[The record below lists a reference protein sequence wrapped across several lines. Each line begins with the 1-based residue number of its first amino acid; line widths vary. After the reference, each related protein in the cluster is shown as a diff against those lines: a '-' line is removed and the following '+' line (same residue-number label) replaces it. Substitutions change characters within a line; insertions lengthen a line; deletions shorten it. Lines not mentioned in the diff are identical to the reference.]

1 MNKSMNN
8 STWLIRREFWENRA
22 IWMIPAVFGGL
33 LLLAALFG
41 QVSIPRLTSPKE
53 SEEAATAFLGAVGI
67 MFYVVMGV
75 YSSWYLL
82 DCLYT
87 DRKDR
92 SILFWKS
99 LPISDANSVL
109 CKLLIGMI
117 IVPLV
122 YFAAADATALI
133 AAFILSIRAR
143 ASIGSSLWNGDV
155 WWQMQVLWMYAIV
168 TTAVWYLPVA
178 GWLML
183 VSAYAKRAVMLW
195 AVLPPLLLYILERVF
210 LGTHRVGQIIARRLT
225 ALPSVSFNGS
235 KYNWTHEGGFVDN
248 DASPLPS
255 VWHLI
260 NPSGFF
266 TSAEVWIGAAIGI
279 ALIVVAIQL
288 RMRRSE
294 I

>member
-1 MNKSMNN
+1 MNT

-33 LLLAALFG
+33 LILAALFG
-41 QVSIPRLTSPKE
+41 QVSIPKLTTP
-53 SEEAATAFLGAVGI
+53 SEMLEAAAAFQVIVGA
-67 MFYVVMGV
+67 MFFVVMSV
-75 YSSWYLL
+75 YATWYLL

-87 DRKDR
+87 DRRDR

-99 LPISDANSVL
+99 LPISDARTVL
-109 CKLLIGMI
+109 VKLLIGMI
-117 IVPLV
+117 VIPLV
-122 YFAAADATALI
+122 YFAAADVTALM

-143 ASIGSSLWNGDV
+143 ASLGSALWQADA
-155 WWQMQVLWMYAIV
+155 WWQIQVLWVYCVA
-168 TTAVWYLPVA
+168 TSALWYLPIA

-183 VSAYAKRAVMLW
+183 VSAWAKRAVMLW
-195 AVLPPLLLYILERVF
+195 AILPPLVLFIMERVF
-210 LGTHRVGQIIARRLT
+210 FGTQMIGHLITRRMMGWT
-225 ALPSVSFNGS
+225 PVAFNGA
-235 KYNWTHEGGFVDN
+235 KHVWTQGSGVVDN
-248 DASPLPS
+248 GGVPIS

-266 TSAEVWIGAAIGI
+266 TSAETWIGAAVG
-279 ALIVVAIQL
+279 AVLIVGAIQL

>member
-1 MNKSMNN
+1 MNT

-33 LLLAALFG
+33 LILAALFG
-41 QVSIPRLTSPKE
+41 QVSIPKLTSPAE
-53 SEEAATAFLGAVGI
+53 MHEAAAAYQVVVGA
-67 MFYVVMGV
+67 MFYVLMSV
-75 YSSWYLL
+75 YATWYLL

-99 LPISDANSVL
+99 LPISDVRTVL
-109 CKLLIGMI
+109 IKLLVGMMVI
-117 IVPLV
+117 PLV
-122 YFAAADATALI
+122 YFAAADVTALI

-143 ASIGSSLWNGDV
+143 ASLGSALWQPQA
-155 WWQMQVLWMYAIV
+155 WWQIQVLWVYCMV
-168 TTAVWYLPVA
+168 TTAIWYLPIA
-178 GWLML
+178 GWLLL
-183 VSAYAKRAVMLW
+183 VSAWAKRAVMLW
-195 AVLPPLLLYILERVF
+195 AVLPPLVLYILERAF
-210 LGTHRVGQIIARRLT
+210 FGTHMLGQLLNRRLLGLVPV
-225 ALPSVSFNGS
+225 AFNADKHMWTEGS
-235 KYNWTHEGGFVDN
+235 GVVDN
-248 DASPLPS
+248 GGVPIS

-266 TSAEVWIGAAIGI
+266 TSAETWIGAAVGAI
-279 ALIVVAIQL
+279 LIVGAIQL

>member
-1 MNKSMNN
+1 VNN
-8 STWLIRREFWENRA
+8 GKWLIRREFWENRA

-33 LLLAALFG
+33 LLLAALFT
-41 QVSIPRLTSPKE
+41 QVSIPRLTSARE
-53 SEEAATAFLGAVGI
+53 SEEAAAAFLVLVGA
-67 MFYVVMGV
+67 MFYLVMAL
-75 YSSWYLL
+75 YSAWYLL

-99 LPISDANSVL
+99 LPISDATTVL

-143 ASIGSSLWNGDV
+143 ASIGSALWNGDV
-155 WWQMQVLWMYAIV
+155 WWQVQVLWMYAIV

-183 VSAYAKRAVMLW
+183 LSAWAKRAVILW
-195 AVLPPLLLYILERVF
+195 AILPPLLLNIFERLF
-210 LGTHRVGQIIARRLT
+210 FGTHMVSQIIGRRLT
-225 ALPSVSFNGS
+225 GLPSVSFNGS
-235 KYNWTHEGGFVDN
+235 KYVWTHEGGVVDN
-248 DASPLPS
+248 AGATLPT

-266 TSAEVWIGAAIGI
+266 SSAETWIGAAVGI
-279 ALIVVAIQL
+279 VLIVAAIQL

>member
-1 MNKSMNN
+1 MKNN

-41 QVSIPRLTSPKE
+41 QVSIPRLTSAEE
-53 SEEAATAFLGAVGI
+53 SRDAAGAFLFVVGAV
-67 MFYVVMGV
+67 FYVVMGV
-75 YSSWYLL
+75 YSTWYLM

-87 DRKDR
+87 DRRDR

-99 LPISDANSVL
+99 LPISDSTTVL
-109 CKLLIGMI
+109 SKLLVGMVI
-117 IVPLV
+117 IPLV

-133 AAFILSIRAR
+133 AAFVLSVRAR
-143 ASIGSSLWNGDV
+143 AAIGGSLWNGDI
-155 WWQMQVLWMYAIV
+155 WMQMQVLWLYAIV
-168 TTAVWYLPVA
+168 TTAIWYLPIA

-183 VSAYAKRAVMLW
+183 VSAWAKRAVMLW
-195 AVLPPLLLYILERVF
+195 VILPPLLVCILERVVF
-210 LGTHRVGQIIARRLT
+210 GTTVASHIVMRRFGGW
-225 ALPSVSFNGS
+225 PSISLNGGA
-235 KYNWTHEGGFVDN
+235 KHMWTHDGGVVDN
-248 DASPLPS
+248 ADASSIS

-266 TSAEVWIGAAIGI
+266 TSAETWIGVVVGV
-279 ALIVVAIQL
+279 ALIVAAIQL
-288 RMRRSE
+288 RTRRSE

>member
-1 MNKSMNN
+1 MNN

-53 SEEAATAFLGAVGI
+53 SEEAAAAFLVVVGA
-67 MFYVVMGV
+67 MFYLVMGV
-75 YSSWYLL
+75 YSTWYLL

-87 DRKDR
+87 DRRDR

-99 LPISDANSVL
+99 LPISDATTVL

-143 ASIGSSLWNGDV
+143 ASIGSSLWNAEV
-155 WWQMQVLWMYAIV
+155 WGQVQVLWMYAIV
-168 TTAVWYLPVA
+168 TTAIWYLPVA

-210 LGTHRVGQIIARRLT
+210 FGTTTVGHIIARRLT
-225 ALPSVSFNGS
+225 GLPSVSFNGS
-235 KYNWTHEGGFVDN
+235 KYNWTHEGGVVDN
-248 DASPLPS
+248 AGSAAPS

>member
-1 MNKSMNN
+1 MNN
-8 STWLIRREFWENRA
+8 SNWLIRREFWENRA

-33 LLLAALFG
+33 LLLAALFT
-41 QVSIPRLTSPKE
+41 QVSIPRLTSPQE
-53 SEEAATAFLGAVGI
+53 SEQAAAFFWVVVGG
-67 MFYVVMGV
+67 MFYLVMGV
-75 YSSWYLL
+75 YSTWYLL

-99 LPISDANSVL
+99 LPISDVTTVL
-109 CKLLIGMI
+109 CKLLVGMVI
-117 IVPLV
+117 IPLV
-122 YFAAADATALI
+122 YFAAANVTALI

-155 WWQMQVLWMYAIV
+155 WGQVQVLWLYVIV
-168 TTAVWYLPVA
+168 TSVVWYLPIA

-183 VSAYAKRAVMLW
+183 VSALAKRAVMLW
-195 AVLPPLLLYILERVF
+195 AVLPPLLLYFLERVF
-210 LGTHRVGQIIARRLT
+210 FGTHTVGELISRRL
-225 ALPSVSFNGS
+225 AGLPLVSFKGLGS
-235 KYNWTHEGGFVDN
+235 HYGWTHDGGVVDN
-248 DASPLPS
+248 TGSPAPS

-266 TSAEVWIGAAIGI
+266 TSAETWIGVAIGI
-279 ALIVVAIQL
+279 ALIVAAIQL

>member
-1 MNKSMNN
+1 MNKSN
-8 STWLIRREFWENRA
+8 WLIHREFWENRA

-41 QVSIPRLTSPKE
+41 QVSLPRLTSPAE
-53 SEEAATAFLGAVGI
+53 SEEAAAAFLVIVGA
-67 MFYVVMGV
+67 MFYLVMGV
-75 YSSWYLL
+75 YSTWYLL

-99 LPISDANSVL
+99 LPISDSTTVL

-117 IVPLV
+117 IIPLV

-133 AAFILSIRAR
+133 AALILSIRAR
-143 ASIGSSLWNGDV
+143 ASIGSALWNGNM
-155 WWQMQVLWMYAIV
+155 WWQIQVLWVYGIA
-168 TTAVWYLPVA
+168 TTAVWYLPIA

-210 LGTHRVGQIIARRLT
+210 FGTRMVGHLINRRLVGYPLI
-225 ALPSVSFNGS
+225 AFNGS
-235 KYNWTHEGGFVDN
+235 KYMWTHDGGVVDN
-248 DASPLPS
+248 ATGVPVPN

-266 TSAEVWIGAAIGI
+266 TSAETWIGVAVGI
-279 ALIVVAIQL
+279 ALIVAAIQL

>member
-1 MNKSMNN
+1 MNN
-8 STWLIRREFWENRA
+8 SNWLIRREFWENRA
-22 IWMIPAVFGGL
+22 IWMIPIAFGGL
-33 LLLAALFG
+33 LLLAALFT
-41 QVSIPRLTSPKE
+41 QVTIPRLTTAQE
-53 SEEAATAFLGAVGI
+53 SEEAAAAFWVVVGG
-67 MFYVVMGV
+67 MFYLVMGV
-75 YSSWYLL
+75 YSTWYLL

-99 LPISDANSVL
+99 LPVSDITTVL
-109 CKLLIGMI
+109 CKLLVGVVI
-117 IVPLV
+117 IPLV
-122 YFAAADATALI
+122 YFAAANVTALI

-155 WWQMQVLWMYAIV
+155 WGQIQVLWIYVMV
-168 TTAVWYLPVA
+168 TTAVWYLPIV

-183 VSAYAKRAVMLW
+183 VSAWAKRAVMLW
-195 AVLPPLLLYILERVF
+195 AVLPPLLLYFLERVF
-210 LGTHRVGQIIARRLT
+210 FGTHRVGEIISRRLT
-225 ALPSVSFNGS
+225 ALPLVSFNVS
-235 KYNWTHEGGFVDN
+235 KFRWTHDGGVMDN
-248 DASPLPS
+248 AGSAASS

-266 TSAEVWIGAAIGI
+266 TSAETWIGVTIGI
-279 ALIVVAIQL
+279 VLIVAAIQL

>member
-1 MNKSMNN
+1 MNN
-8 STWLIRREFWENRA
+8 SNWLIRREFWENRA

-41 QVSIPRLTSPKE
+41 QVSIPRLTSTHE
-53 SEEAATAFLGAVGI
+53 SEEAAAAFLVVVGA
-67 MFYVVMGV
+67 MFYLVMGV
-75 YSSWYLL
+75 YATWYLL

-99 LPISDANSVL
+99 LPISDATTVL
-109 CKLLIGMI
+109 CKLVVGMLII
-117 IVPLV
+117 PLV

-155 WWQMQVLWMYAIV
+155 WWQVQVLWMYAIV

-183 VSAYAKRAVMLW
+183 VSAWAKRAVMLW

-210 LGTHRVGQIIARRLT
+210 FGTHTVGRIIMRRLT

-235 KYNWTHEGGFVDN
+235 KYDWTHADGIVDN
-248 DASPLPS
+248 AGSATPS

-266 TSAEVWIGAAIGI
+266 SSAETWIGVAAGVV
-279 ALIVVAIQL
+279 LIVIAIQL

>member
-1 MNKSMNN
+1 MNN
-8 STWLIRREFWENRA
+8 SNWLIRREFWENRA
-22 IWMIPAVFGGL
+22 IWMIPAALGGL
-33 LLLAALFG
+33 LLLAALFT
-41 QVSIPRLTSPKE
+41 QVSIPRLTSPQQ
-53 SEEAATAFLGAVGI
+53 SEEAAAAFLVVVGA
-67 MFYVVMGV
+67 MFYLVMAL
-75 YSSWYLL
+75 YSAWYLL

-99 LPISDANSVL
+99 LPVSDATTVL
-109 CKLLIGMI
+109 CKLLVGMI

-122 YFAAADATALI
+122 YFAAANVTALI

-155 WWQMQVLWMYAIV
+155 WWQIQVLWVYVIV

-183 VSAYAKRAVMLW
+183 LSAWAKRAVILW
-195 AVLPPLLLYILERVF
+195 AILPPLLLNIFERLF
-210 LGTHRVGQIIARRLT
+210 FGTHVVSQIIGRRLT
-225 ALPSVSFNGS
+225 ALPQVSFHFS
-235 KYNWTHEGGFVDN
+235 KYMWTNEGGVVDN
-248 DASPLPS
+248 ASGAPVAS

-266 TSAEVWIGAAIGI
+266 TSAETWIGVAIGI
-279 ALIVVAIQL
+279 VLIVAAVQL